1 VAQASMK
8 VCVVEDDA
16 SMRRALRRLLKAANY
31 EVIDFE
37 SAEALLQSGEVRTID
52 CLVADVNLPGSSG
65 IELINLLSPLP
76 PTIVI
81 TSFDYPGLEQN
92 ALKRGAIGYLKK
104 PFEGQDLLKLIK
116 SIECPS

>member
-1 VAQASMK
+1 MK

-31 EVIDFE
+31 QVIDFE
-37 SAEALLQSGEVRTID
+37 SAEALLQSGEVRNID

-65 IELINLLSPLP
+65 IELMNLLSQVRPLP

-81 TSFDYPGLEQN
+81 TSFDNPGLEQDV
-92 ALKRGAIGYLKK
+92 LRRGAIGYLKK
-104 PFEGQDLLKLIK
+104 PFEGPDLLKLIK